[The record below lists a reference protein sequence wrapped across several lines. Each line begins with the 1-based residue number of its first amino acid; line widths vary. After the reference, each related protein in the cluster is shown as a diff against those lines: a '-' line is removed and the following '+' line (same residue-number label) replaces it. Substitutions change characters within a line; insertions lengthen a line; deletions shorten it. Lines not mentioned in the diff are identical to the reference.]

1 MNQKTLRISLFV
13 LAIAM
18 MAISLYMS
26 LHYFEVK
33 FPSGLTS
40 SSLCDINQFFNCDKS
55 ISSELSN
62 IAGVPISVFGFIVGL
77 FLFAGLLYT
86 NKNYVN
92 TLSTVL
98 LLNFVGCFGL
108 FIYSLTVLKG
118 LCPFCTAYYVLSTL
132 AFFLY
137 RRENRIFKLNI
148 RPFAAMAVV
157 TFVLGGG
164 VKLYANSKAAPQ
176 ETTTQNTDTINT
188 AEQEAMRHY
197 ESLPRVQIPMTS
209 EYKVSDH
216 PNAPIKMKVFSDF
229 ECPACKA
236 LSVTIQM
243 LKSHYQDK
251 LDIEYFFFPLDMS
264 CNPGMSHPLHPFAC
278 KAAYIAACSG
288 KDFSRVHDELF
299 QNQDKFSDAWLDSF
313 AAKLGV
319 TACMKKKQTKE
330 KIVGYLKAADPV
342 NLRYTPTFL
351 VNDAKFEGALAFSQL
366 SLVFDGILKKKA
378 TP

>member
-1 MNQKTLRISLFV
+1 MNKNTLRISLFV

-18 MAISLYMS
+18 MAVSLYMS
-26 LHYFEVK
+26 FHYFEMK

-55 ISSELSN
+55 ISSDLSN
-62 IAGVPISVFGFIVGL
+62 FAGVPISVFGFLTGL
-77 FLFAGLLYT
+77 FLFAGLFYK
-86 NKNYVN
+86 NKNYAE

-98 LLNFVGCFGL
+98 LLNFAGCLGL
-108 FIYSLTVLKG
+108 FIYSLTVLKS

-132 AFFLY
+132 AFFFY
-137 RRENRIFKLNI
+137 RRENPSFKLSAQPLAI
-148 RPFAAMAVV
+148 MAVLSL
-157 TFVLGGG
+157 VLVGSA
-164 VKLYANSKAAPQ
+164 KLYAESKTATPQ
-176 ETTTQNTDTINT
+176 ETNPQT
-188 AEQEAMRHY
+188 ASTAADEAMKHY

-209 EYKVSDH
+209 EYKVSNH
-216 PNAPIKMKVFSDF
+216 PNAPIKIKVFSDF

-251 LDIEYFFFPLDMS
+251 LDIEYFFFPLDIA

-278 KAAYIAACSG
+278 KAAYIASCSG
-288 KDFSRVHDELF
+288 KDFEKVHDELF

-330 KIVGYLKAADPV
+330 KIVGYLKAAAPV

-366 SLVFDGILKKKA
+366 SLVFDGILKKKTA
-378 TP
+378 P